1 MSKLSQYYA
10 HRQAI
15 EEKTDDLPVLN
26 IIEWEQLE
34 ERIFREE
41 TLPQLL
47 QAIEPIIREVK
58 SPLSI
63 NINYDPN
70 GALVMSFTRNTIQ
83 SASLTTEGNTFQQ
96 AIVEEAVD
104 EIPPTDIDA
113 ENEPVQPVTSRI
125 KRSKSVGFS
134 VSFADGT
141 VIHEKKAVSTWLLAL
156 QKIGLETICN
166 NRRKHDAWHRV
177 DGKDVCIVEREE
189 TVRSSDGN
197 SPQTFVNGFYVMT
210 QLSNTQKEKDLM
222 ALNDFMPKLG
232 IKVVW
237 DDDTMDTP
245 RTTNDK
251 PVIDVEAAQWNLPIK
266 EQFRNYLSRTKT
278 EGTAKSY
285 TSTLDNAV
293 RQFINQDVDANAD
306 SIFSYT
312 TPEDVSLCIGILT
325 SSRAFME
332 ENARKHNAMTAALN
346 QYLLF
351 VQSLQNKR
359 LSE

>member
-15 EEKTDDLPVLN
+15 EEKADDVPVLN

-34 ERIFREE
+34 DRILREE

-47 QAIEPIIREVK
+47 QAIEPIISEVK

-63 NINYDPN
+63 NINYDPD
-70 GALVMSFTRNTIQ
+70 GALVMSFTRNTVQ
-83 SASLTTEGNTFQQ
+83 SVKVGIGTASVTPPSKEEHLQEPSPVVTEQQ
-96 AIVEEAVD
+96 GQEAASQ
-104 EIPPTDIDA
+104 IT
-113 ENEPVQPVTSRI
+113 
-125 KRSKSVGFS
+125 RSKSIGFT
-134 VSFADGT
+134 VAFADGT
-141 VIHEKKAVSTWLLAL
+141 VIHEKKAVTTWLRAL

-166 NRRKHDAWHRV
+166 NRRRHGAWHRV

-197 SPQTFVNGFYVMT
+197 SPQTLVDGFYVMT
-210 QLSNTQKEKDLM
+210 QLSNTQKEKDLL
-222 ALNDFMPKLG
+222 ALNEFMPKLG
-232 IKVVW
+232 IKIVW

-251 PVIDVEAAQWNLPIK
+251 PVIDVEAAQRNLPIK

-346 QYLLF
+346 QYLQF
-351 VQSLQNKR
+351 VQSRQL
-359 LSE
+359 

>member
-15 EEKTDDLPVLN
+15 EEKADDVPVLN

-34 ERIFREE
+34 ERILREE

-47 QAIEPIIREVK
+47 QAIEPIISEVR

-63 NINYDPN
+63 NINYDPD
-70 GALVMSFTRNTIQ
+70 GALVMSFTRNTVQ
-83 SASLTTEGNTFQQ
+83 SVKAGDGTAAITRPSNEEQSQEPFPAIIEQQGQEAASQ
-96 AIVEEAVD
+96 I
-104 EIPPTDIDA
+104 
-113 ENEPVQPVTSRI
+113 S
-125 KRSKSVGFS
+125 RSKSIGFS
-134 VSFADGT
+134 VTFADGT
-141 VIHEKKAVSTWLLAL
+141 VIHEKKAVTTWLRAL

-166 NRRKHDAWHRV
+166 NRRRHGAWHRV

-197 SPQTFVNGFYVMT
+197 SPQTLVDGFYVMT
-210 QLSNTQKEKDLM
+210 QLSNIQKEKDLL

-232 IKVVW
+232 IKIVW
-237 DDDTMDTP
+237 DDAPDMSLATSS
-245 RTTNDK
+245 K

-266 EQFRNYLSRTKT
+266 EQFRNYLSRMKT

-293 RQFINQDVDANAD
+293 RQFINQEVDANAD

-325 SSRAFME
+325 SSRTFME

-346 QYLLF
+346 QYLRF
-351 VQSLQNKR
+351 VQSRQV
-359 LSE
+359 

>member
-1 MSKLSQYYA
+1 MSKLSQYYS

-15 EEKTDDLPVLN
+15 EEKADDVPVLN

-34 ERIFREE
+34 ERILREE

-47 QAIEPIIREVK
+47 QAIEPIISEVK

-63 NINYDPN
+63 NINYDPD
-70 GALVMSFTRNTIQ
+70 GALVMSFTRNTVQ
-83 SASLTTEGNTFQQ
+83 SVKLGCGAAVITRPSIEAQLQETAPAVMEQQGQEAASQ
-96 AIVEEAVD
+96 I
-104 EIPPTDIDA
+104 
-113 ENEPVQPVTSRI
+113 S
-125 KRSKSVGFS
+125 RSKSIGFA
-134 VSFADGT
+134 VTFADGT
-141 VIHEKKAVSTWLLAL
+141 VIHEKKAVTTWLLAL

-166 NRRKHDAWHRV
+166 NRRRHGAWHRV

-189 TVRSSDGN
+189 TVRSSGGN
-197 SPQTFVNGFYVMT
+197 SPQTLVDGFYVMT
-210 QLSNTQKEKDLM
+210 QLSNIQKEKDLL

-232 IKVVW
+232 IKIVW
-237 DDDTMDTP
+237 DDDASDMSQATSS
-245 RTTNDK
+245 K

-266 EQFRNYLSRTKT
+266 EQFRNYLSRVKT

-293 RQFINQDVDANAD
+293 RQFINQEVDANAD

-325 SSRAFME
+325 SSRTFME

-346 QYLLF
+346 QYLRF
-351 VQSLQNKR
+351 VQSRQM
-359 LSE
+359 

>member
-10 HRQAI
+10 HRKAI
-15 EEKTDDLPVLN
+15 EEKTDDVPVLN

-34 ERIFREE
+34 ERILREE

-63 NINYDPN
+63 NINYDPD
-70 GALVMSFTRNTIQ
+70 GSLVMSFTRNTVQ
-83 SASLTTEGNTFQQ
+83 SVKVGNGTAAVTPPSKEEHLQEPSPVVTEQQGQEAASQIT
-96 AIVEEAVD
+96 
-104 EIPPTDIDA
+104 
-113 ENEPVQPVTSRI
+113 
-125 KRSKSVGFS
+125 RSKSIGFT
-134 VSFADGT
+134 VAFADGT
-141 VIHEKKAVSTWLLAL
+141 VIHEKKAVTTWLLAL

-166 NRRKHDAWHRV
+166 NRRRHGAWHRV

-197 SPQTFVNGFYVMT
+197 SPQTLVDGFYVMT
-210 QLSNTQKEKDLM
+210 QLSNTQKEKDLL
-222 ALNDFMPKLG
+222 ALNEFMPKLG
-232 IKVVW
+232 IKIVW
-237 DDDTMDTP
+237 DDDTTDTP

-346 QYLLF
+346 QYLRF
-351 VQSLQNKR
+351 VQSRQV
-359 LSE
+359 

>member
-15 EEKTDDLPVLN
+15 EEKVDDVPVLN

-34 ERIFREE
+34 ERILREE

-47 QAIEPIIREVK
+47 QAIEPIISEVK

-63 NINYDPN
+63 NINYDPD
-70 GALVMSFTRNTIQ
+70 GALVMSFTRNTVQ
-83 SASLTTEGNTFQQ
+83 SVKVGNGTASVTPPSKEEHLQEPSPVVMEQQ
-96 AIVEEAVD
+96 GQEAASQ
-104 EIPPTDIDA
+104 IT
-113 ENEPVQPVTSRI
+113 
-125 KRSKSVGFS
+125 RSKSIGFT
-134 VSFADGT
+134 VAFADGT
-141 VIHEKKAVSTWLLAL
+141 VIHEKKAVTTWLRAL

-166 NRRKHDAWHRV
+166 NRRRHGAWHRV

-197 SPQTFVNGFYVMT
+197 SPQTLVDGFYVMT
-210 QLSNTQKEKDLM
+210 QLSNTQKEKDLL
-222 ALNDFMPKLG
+222 ALNEFMPKLG
-232 IKVVW
+232 IKIVW

-346 QYLLF
+346 QYLRF
-351 VQSLQNKR
+351 VQSRQV
-359 LSE
+359 